1 MNQLNT
7 SNQQFNQMNVNNFDY
22 NHNSMNKVPI
32 ITPTPLIQPPI
43 LSNQMHG
50 YQMNQQMP
58 SNKMSQLSY
67 ESRKSNET
75 SINQINP
82 IRSRFAGP

>member
-1 MNQLNT
+1 
-7 SNQQFNQMNVNNFDY
+7 
-22 NHNSMNKVPI
+22 MNKVPI

-43 LSNQMHG
+43 LSNQMNG

-67 ESRKSNET
+67 
-75 SINQINP
+75 
-82 IRSRFAGP
+82 